1 MLLERI
7 CVEDQVSQRNDVF
20 ADGDAL
26 QSPNDIFPANILLE
40 NDGSRG
46 VEGDL
51 RDRGG
56 EWRTRS
62 LFIRRLSKMK
72 LGLMT
77 DKQ

>member
-1 MLLERI
+1 MI
-7 CVEDQVSQRNDVF
+7 

-26 QSPNDIFPANILLE
+26 QSPNDVFPPNVLLE
-40 NDGSRG
+40 DNGSRG

-51 RDRGG
+51 WDRGG
-56 EWRTRS
+56 KWRTRS

-72 LGLMT
+72 PDLMT